1 MLKKILSIS
10 GKPGLYK
17 LVSYGKNLIIVE
29 GLKDKKRTPAYS
41 RNKIISLGDISM
53 YTYGDEVALSKVF
66 ATVYEKY
73 EGKTIDAAKFNTQE
87 SLHKF
92 FVEILPDYDQERVY
106 NNDIKKVI
114 AWYNILVEA
123 GFTKFEED
131 SEENSEEVSEVAKEA
146 EEEK

>member
-10 GKPGLYK
+10 GKPGLYE

-29 GLKDKKRTPAYS
+29 NLRDKKRMPAYT
-41 RNKIISLGDISM
+41 RDKIISLGDISM
-53 YTYGDEVALSKVF
+53 YTYGEEVALSKVF
-66 ATVYEKY
+66 TSVYEKF
-73 EGKTIDAAKFNTQE
+73 EGKTLNADEYKTPE
-87 SLHKF
+87 RLKEF
-92 FVEILPDYDQERVY
+92 FLQVLPDYDQERVY

-123 GFTKFEED
+123 GYTKFEEEA
-131 SEENSEEVSEVAKEA
+131 EEAAETA

>member
-10 GKPGLYK
+10 GKPGLYE

-29 GLKDKKRTPAYS
+29 NLKDKKRMPAYT
-41 RNKIISLGDISM
+41 RDKIISLGDISM
-53 YTYGDEVALSKVF
+53 YTYGEEVALSKVF
-66 ATVYEKY
+66 TSVYEKF
-73 EGKTIDAAKFNTQE
+73 EGKTLNADEYKTPE
-87 SLHKF
+87 RLKEF
-92 FVEILPDYDQERVY
+92 FLQVLPDYDQERVY

-123 GFTKFEED
+123 GYTKFEEEA
-131 SEENSEEVSEVAKEA
+131 EEAAETA

>member
-10 GKPGLYK
+10 GKPGLYE

-29 GLKDKKRTPAYS
+29 NLKDKKRMPAYT
-41 RNKIISLGDISM
+41 RDKIISLGDISM
-53 YTYGDEVALSKVF
+53 YTYGEEVALSKVF
-66 ATVYEKY
+66 TSVYEKF
-73 EGKTIDAAKFNTQE
+73 EGKTLNADEYKTPE
-87 SLHKF
+87 RLKEF
-92 FVEILPDYDQERVY
+92 FLQVLPDYDQERVY

-123 GFTKFEED
+123 GYTKFEE
-131 SEENSEEVSEVAKEA
+131 EVDEAAETA

>member
-10 GKPGLYK
+10 GKPGLYE

-29 GLKDKKRTPAYS
+29 NLKDKKRMPAYT
-41 RNKIISLGDISM
+41 RDKIISLGDISM
-53 YTYGDEVALSKVF
+53 YTYGEEVALSKVF
-66 ATVYEKY
+66 TSVYEKF
-73 EGKTIDAAKFNTQE
+73 EGKTLNADEYKTPE
-87 SLHKF
+87 RLKEF
-92 FVEILPDYDQERVY
+92 FLQVLPDYDQERVY

-123 GFTKFEED
+123 GYTKFEEEV
-131 SEENSEEVSEVAKEA
+131 EEAAETA

>member
-10 GKPGLYK
+10 GKPGLYE

-29 GLKDKKRTPAYS
+29 NLKDKKRMPAYT
-41 RNKIISLGDISM
+41 RDKIISLGDISM
-53 YTYGDEVALSKVF
+53 YTYGEEVALSKVF
-66 ATVYEKY
+66 TSVYEKF
-73 EGKTIDAAKFNTQE
+73 EGKTINADEYKTPE
-87 SLHKF
+87 RLKEF
-92 FVEILPDYDQERVY
+92 FLQVLPDYDQERVY

-123 GFTKFEED
+123 GYTKFEEEAD
-131 SEENSEEVSEVAKEA
+131 EAAETA

>member
-10 GKPGLYK
+10 GKPGLYE

-29 GLKDKKRTPAYS
+29 NLKDKKRMPAYT
-41 RNKIISLGDISM
+41 RDKIISLGDISM
-53 YTYGDEVALSKVF
+53 YTYGEEVALSKVF
-66 ATVYEKY
+66 TSVYEKF
-73 EGKTIDAAKFNTQE
+73 EGKTLNADDYKTPE
-87 SLHKF
+87 SLKAF
-92 FVEILPDYDQERVY
+92 FLQVLLDYDQERVY

-123 GFTKFEED
+123 GYTKFEEA
-131 SEENSEEVSEVAKEA
+131 EEATETS

>member
-10 GKPGLYK
+10 GKPGLYE

-29 GLKDKKRTPAYS
+29 NLKDKKRMPAYT
-41 RNKIISLGDISM
+41 RDKIISLGDISM
-53 YTYGDEVALSKVF
+53 YTYGEEVALSKVF
-66 ATVYEKY
+66 TSVYEKF
-73 EGKTIDAAKFNTQE
+73 EGKTLNADEYKTPE
-87 SLHKF
+87 RLKEF
-92 FVEILPDYDQERVY
+92 FLQVLPDYDQERVY

-123 GFTKFEED
+123 GYTKFEEEAD
-131 SEENSEEVSEVAKEA
+131 EAAETA